1 MSHLGSATDK
11 AILKK
16 LQQHLARVSLGSQ
29 SHVNVAV
36 RDGQV
41 TLSGNLQYENQR
53 RPALKAARS
62 VEGVRG
68 VLDQLRVQPPKAYG
82 PRPAP
87 HPARQDASQAVPAG
101 PSDGGGP
108 VESDTLILSQRSQ
121 PLNQPEADGPA
132 SLTGASPSV
141 AQPQRPDEAHAARVE
156 VDDSAAVACYAN
168 FCRVMGTPE
177 ELIIDFGLNPQP
189 FGAPREPIAITQRI
203 VTNLY
208 TAKRL
213 VHALQLTVQRYEGT
227 FGAIETDVQKR
238 AQHG

>member
-1 MSHLGSATDK
+1 MSHLGSAADK

-16 LQQHLARVSLGSQ
+16 LQQHLSRVSLGSQ
-29 SHVNVAV
+29 SHVNATV

-68 VLDQLRVQPPKAYG
+68 VLDQLRVQPAKVYG
-82 PRPAP
+82 PRPTP
-87 HPARQDASQAVPAG
+87 HPARHDASQAAPAEQ
-101 PSDGGGP
+101 PGGERP
-108 VESDTLILSQRSQ
+108 IESDTIILTQRNQ
-121 PLNQPEADGPA
+121 PLNPPEADGPA
-132 SLTGASPSV
+132 SLTGASPPV
-141 AQPQRPDEAHAARVE
+141 AEAQRPDQPQAARVE
-156 VDDSAAVACYAN
+156 VDDSEATACYAN

-177 ELIIDFGLNPQP
+177 ELIIDFGLNSQP
-189 FGAPREPIAITQRI
+189 FGVPKEPIAITQRI

-213 VHALQLTVQRYEGT
+213 VHALQLTVQRHEGT

-238 AQHG
+238 AERG

>member
-1 MSHLGSATDK
+1 MSHMGSAADK

-29 SHVNVAV
+29 SHVNAMV

-68 VLDQLRVQPPKAYG
+68 VLDQLRVQPPKVYG
-82 PRPAP
+82 PRPAS
-87 HPARQDASQAVPAG
+87 HPWRQDASQAVSAEQSG
-101 PSDGGGP
+101 SERP
-108 VESDTLILSQRSQ
+108 VESDTVILTQRSE
-121 PLNQPEADGPA
+121 PLNPPEADGPA

-141 AQPQRPDEAHAARVE
+141 AQPQRPDQPQGARVE

-168 FCRVMGTPE
+168 FCRVTGTPE
-177 ELIIDFGLNPQP
+177 ELIIDFGLNSQP
-189 FGAPREPIAITQRI
+189 FGVPKEPVAVTQRI
-203 VTNLY
+203 ITNLY

-213 VHALQLTVQRYEGT
+213 VHALHLTLQRHEGA

-238 AQHG
+238 AQRG